1 MSEMKK
7 GIIFAL
13 FAYLFW
19 GSFPLFWKML
29 THVPSTEIL
38 AARIVFAFIFT
49 TLFIIVRGQSKQLWQ
64 DVVALW
70 QNQRAFWQLCAAS
83 VFISANWFTYI
94 WAVNNNQ
101 IVQTSLGYYINPIL
115 SILFGVIFFKE
126 KLAPLQKV
134 ATGIAFLAVALL
146 ALYYREMPW
155 IALVLAFSF
164 GIYGV
169 LKKGIKLDATRGLVI
184 ETFFIVP
191 LAVGYYAYLFS
202 QQEAVF
208 LHYDAKTDVLLML
221 GGILTAIPLILFAA
235 GAQRIPL
242 YTIGFIQYVSPT
254 ITLLLGI
261 FLYNEPFANAQLAAF
276 SLVWLAIALFLFS
289 VYSEV
294 KKRRVF

>member
-7 GIIFAL
+7 GILFAL
-13 FAYLFW
+13 LAYLCW

-29 THVPSTEIL
+29 THVPSSEIL
-38 AARIVFAFIFT
+38 AARIIWAFVFTAIFIV
-49 TLFIIVRGQSKQLWQ
+49 LRGQGKVLWQ
-64 DVVALW
+64 DTKKLW
-70 QNQRAFWQLCAAS
+70 QNQRAFWQLGAAS

-94 WAVNNNQ
+94 WAVNNGE

-115 SILFGVIFFKE
+115 SIIFGVIFFKE
-126 KLAPLQKV
+126 KLSPVQKI
-134 ATGIAFLAVALL
+134 ATGIAFMAVALL
-146 ALYYREMPW
+146 AIYYRELPW
-155 IALVLAFSF
+155 IALILALSF

-169 LKKGIKLDATRGLVI
+169 LKKKIHLDATRGLVI

-191 LAVGYYAYLFS
+191 IALGFYVYLVV
-202 QQEAVF
+202 QDKAVF
-208 LHYDAKTDVLLML
+208 LHHDVKTDVLLML

-261 FLYNEPFANAQLAAF
+261 FLYKEPFSSVQFAAF
-276 SLVWLAIALFLFS
+276 ALVWFAIILFLS
-289 VYSEV
+289 SLYLDSR
-294 KKRRVF
+294 KHRTH

>member
-49 TLFIIVRGQSKQLWQ
+49 TLFIVVRGQSKQLWQ

-261 FLYNEPFANAQLAAF
+261 FYTTSHLRTHNLRRLALYGLRLRCFYLA
-276 SLVWLAIALFLFS
+276 SIA
-289 VYSEV
+289 
-294 KKRRVF
+294 K

>member
-7 GIIFAL
+7 GILFAL
-13 FAYLFW
+13 LAYLFW

-29 THVPSTEIL
+29 THVPSSEIL
-38 AARIVFAFIFT
+38 AARIIWAFVFTA
-49 TLFIIVRGQSKQLWQ
+49 LFIVLRGQGKVLWQ
-64 DVVALW
+64 DTKKLW
-70 QNQRAFWQLCAAS
+70 QNQRAFWQLGAAS

-94 WAVNNNQ
+94 WAVNNGE

-115 SILFGVIFFKE
+115 SIIFGVIFFKE
-126 KLAPLQKV
+126 KLSPVQKI
-134 ATGIAFLAVALL
+134 ATGIAFMAVALL
-146 ALYYREMPW
+146 AIYYRELPW
-155 IALVLAFSF
+155 IALILALSF

-169 LKKGIKLDATRGLVI
+169 LKKKIHLDATRGLVI

-191 LAVGYYAYLFS
+191 VALGFYVYLFV
-202 QQEAVF
+202 QDKAVF
-208 LHYDAKTDVLLML
+208 LHHDVKTDVLLML

-261 FLYNEPFANAQLAAF
+261 FLYKEPFSSVQFAAF
-276 SLVWLAIALFLFS
+276 ALVWFAIILFLS
-289 VYSEV
+289 SIYLDSR
-294 KKRRVF
+294 KRRAH